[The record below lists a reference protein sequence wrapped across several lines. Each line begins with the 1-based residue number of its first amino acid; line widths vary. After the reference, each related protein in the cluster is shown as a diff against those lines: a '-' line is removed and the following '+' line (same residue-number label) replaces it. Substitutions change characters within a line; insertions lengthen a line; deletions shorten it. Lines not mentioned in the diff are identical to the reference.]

1 MITPVTV
8 PVPQLGQVEQKK
20 KQLRINWVQFSVELL
35 PAEADELA
43 EDVCSIVPLCM
54 AIKSPRLPNPL
65 DFTSIEKI
73 T

>member
-1 MITPVTV
+1 MITPVTA
-8 PVPQLGQVEQKK
+8 PVPQRGQVGQNK

-35 PAEADELA
+35 PAEGDELA

-54 AIKSPRLPNPL
+54 ATKSPHLPNPL
-65 DFTSIEKI
+65 DSTSIEKI